1 MHIYNLID
9 TCLVRPGRSGDA
21 VEHKDAVDVND
32 GEAAGSAVQGEDVR
46 PACQHELRPKNRTPN
61 LPQIK

>member
-1 MHIYNLID
+1 MHIHNFLD

-32 GEAAGSAVQGEDVR
+32 GEAAGSAV
-46 PACQHELRPKNRTPN
+46 
-61 LPQIK
+61 